1 MLSRSMS
8 TIPPTEHPTNIF
20 QIKKTINHISGNIVK
35 TVCWNIRVKRSL
47 KLTKGTKS
55 VTKGDFRGK
64 MVMLHELHTTAEF
77 FFTRLQQI
85 AMFFYFLLS
94 FIHVL

>member
-47 KLTKGTKS
+47 NLTKGTKS

-64 MVMLHELHTTAEF
+64 MVMLHELHTTSCG
-77 FFTRLQQI
+77 I
-85 AMFFYFLLS
+85 FLPD
-94 FIHVL
+94 INK